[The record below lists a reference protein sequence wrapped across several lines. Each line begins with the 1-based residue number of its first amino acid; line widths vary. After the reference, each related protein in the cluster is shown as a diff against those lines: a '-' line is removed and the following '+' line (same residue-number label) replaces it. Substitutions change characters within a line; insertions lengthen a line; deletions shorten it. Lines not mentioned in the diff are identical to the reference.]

1 MAKLLECALNFSEG
15 RREDVIRAIVAAAKG
30 VHVLDV
36 SSDKDHHRT
45 VLTFVGS
52 PEAAAEAALRVS
64 AKAVELID
72 MNQHRGA
79 HPRMGAVDVIPFV
92 PLGQASM
99 EEAIAVARQVGQRLG
114 EELGIPVYLYE
125 EAATRPE
132 RRNLADVRQGEYE
145 GLVLK
150 MAKPEWKPDFGP
162 DHPHPTAGATAVGAR
177 TYLVA
182 YNVNLGTSD
191 VRIAKAIARAL
202 RAKTGGLKNVKAL
215 GVMLQERNLA
225 QVTMNIVDPFQTPLY
240 RVLEM
245 VRIEAARYGVPVVG
259 SEIVGLVPLAVIL
272 EAARYYLQLENF
284 RDDQVLETRLWGGLD
299 ESPSTMRGGCSSAP
313 RNSLDD
319 SVRSTNADCNTGT
332 NSN

>member
-15 RREDVIRAIVAAAKG
+15 RKADVIQAIAGAAQG
-30 VHVLDV
+30 VRVLDV
-36 SSDKDHHRT
+36 SSDKDHNRT

-52 PEAAAEAALRVS
+52 PEAVADAAFHIS

-99 EEAIAVARQVGQRLG
+99 EEAVAVARRVGQRLG

-125 EAATRPE
+125 EAATRPQ

-145 GLVLK
+145 GLAQKL
-150 MAKPEWKPDFGP
+150 ADPEWKPDFGP
-162 DHPHPTAGATAVGAR
+162 DRPHPTAGATAVGAR
-177 TYLVA
+177 IYLVA
-182 YNVNLGTSD
+182 YNVNLGTPD
-191 VRIAKAIARAL
+191 VRIARAIARAL
-202 RAKTGGLKNVKAL
+202 RAKTGGLQNVKAL

-245 VRIEAARYGVPVVG
+245 VRMEAARYGVSVVG
-259 SEIVGLVPLAVIL
+259 SEIVGLVPLTVII
-272 EAARYYLQLENF
+272 ETARYYLQLENF
-284 RDDQVLETRLWGGLD
+284 RDDQVLEMRLW
-299 ESPSTMRGGCSSAP
+299 EK
-313 RNSLDD
+313 
-319 SVRSTNADCNTGT
+319 
-332 NSN
+332 

>member
-1 MAKLLECALNFSEG
+1 MVKLLECALNFSEG
-15 RREDVIRAIVAAAKG
+15 RREEVICAIVAAAKG
-30 VHVLDV
+30 VRVLDV
-36 SSDKDHHRT
+36 ASDKDHNRT

-52 PEAAAEAALRVS
+52 PETAAEAAFRVS
-64 AKAVELID
+64 AKAVERID

-125 EAATRPE
+125 AAATCPQ

-145 GLVLK
+145 GLPQKLADPK
-150 MAKPEWKPDFGP
+150 WKPDFGP
-162 DHPHPTAGATAVGAR
+162 DRPHPTAGATAVGAR
-177 TYLVA
+177 IYLVA

-191 VRIAKAIARAL
+191 VRVAKAIARAL
-202 RAKTGGLKNVKAL
+202 RAKTGGLQNVKAL

-225 QVTMNIVDPFQTPLY
+225 QVTMNVTDPFQTPLY

-259 SEIVGLVPLAVIL
+259 SEIVGLVPLTVIL
-272 EAARYYLQLENF
+272 ETVRYYLQLENF
-284 RDDQVLETRLWGGLD
+284 RDDQVLETRLW
-299 ESPSTMRGGCSSAP
+299 EE
-313 RNSLDD
+313 
-319 SVRSTNADCNTGT
+319 
-332 NSN
+332 